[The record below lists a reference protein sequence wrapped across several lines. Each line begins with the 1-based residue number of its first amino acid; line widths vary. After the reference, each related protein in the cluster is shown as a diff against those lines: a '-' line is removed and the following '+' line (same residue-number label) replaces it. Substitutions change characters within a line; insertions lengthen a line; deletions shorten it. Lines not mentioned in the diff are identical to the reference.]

1 MRFDRLN
8 LIKLT
13 FGGLTDWPQQAMPVP
28 GWHQQPLL
36 FSTVVVVAQPT
47 MEVENTSLSPL
58 LSPLPSSLRPSLP
71 TSLFF
76 SLPSSLPPSLSIF
89 YFLLLFSSSHPLA
102 LTAPCYRKGRRA
114 SGH

>member
-13 FGGLTDWPQQAMPVP
+13 FGGLTDWAQQAMPVP

-47 MEVENTSLSPL
+47 MEVENTSLA
-58 LSPLPSSLRPSLP
+58 PLPSSLHPSLPTSLP

-76 SLPSSLPPSLSIF
+76 SLPLFLPSLPLYLLLSPTL
-89 YFLLLFSSSHPLA
+89 FLLTPHCPHSPL
-102 LTAPCYRKGRRA
+102 L
-114 SGH
+114 

>member
-13 FGGLTDWPQQAMPVP
+13 FGGLTDWAQQAMPVP

-47 MEVENTSLSPL
+47 MEVENTSLAPL
-58 LSPLPSSLRPSLP
+58 LSPLPSYLPLFLPPTLPPSLP
-71 TSLFF
+71 T
-76 SLPSSLPPSLSIF
+76 SLSIF
-89 YFLLLFSSSHPLA
+89 YFLLLFSSSHPIA